1 MCGKEAELVERSRS
15 KAELQGAALGAARVP
30 PAPVARGAKS
40 QKNLKKI
47 SNCSW
52 VRMHWDKEHVINSG
66 LERGRAGKS

>member
-40 QKNLKKI
+40 QKISKK
-47 SNCSW
+47 SPTAA
-52 VRMHWDKEHVINSG
+52 G
-66 LERGRAGKS
+66 LGCTGTRNTS